1 MNHLEQFKVAF
12 IGATT
17 RQVVESGVIKKY
29 YRNAFKL
36 NGKIYSVANGED
48 LSGKA
53 GYVQFVKAGEDNA
66 NGGKVAKDAF
76 SLLFACSAG
85 TNASAQE
92 AIAGLE

>member
-17 RQVVESGVIKKY
+17 RQVVESGLMKKY

-76 SLLFACSAG
+76 SLLYATTA
-85 TNASAQE
+85 TAAASAKE
-92 AIAGLE
+92 AFAGLE

>member
-17 RQVVESGVIKKY
+17 RQVVENNVMKKY

-48 LSGKA
+48 LS
-53 GYVQFVKAGEDNA
+53 VKAGEDNA

-92 AIAGLE
+92 ALTGLE